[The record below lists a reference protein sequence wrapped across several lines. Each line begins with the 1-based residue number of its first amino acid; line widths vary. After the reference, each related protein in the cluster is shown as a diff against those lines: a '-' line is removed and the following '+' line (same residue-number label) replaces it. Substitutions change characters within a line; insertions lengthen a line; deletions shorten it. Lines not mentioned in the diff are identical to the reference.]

1 MISIHVP
8 TRGTTGHCLEERKTT
23 QFQSTCPRGA
33 RLSGFLPITTCTIFQ
48 STCPRGARRCNR
60 KNLQPCAISI
70 HVPTRGTT
78 MDPNKV
84 RQTVIFQST
93 CPRGA
98 RLEFSKLFCRWF
110 NFNPRAHEG
119 HDVAA
124 DTKLYLYSH
133 FNPRAHEGHDCFF
146 LYRFCY
152 FFISIHVPTRGTTK
166 STIT

>member
-98 RLEFSKLFCRWF
+98 RRPLCPGFCEGCA

-119 HDVAA
+119 HDLSARAGISSHA
-124 DTKLYLYSH
+124 D
-133 FNPRAHEGHDCFF
+133 FNPRAHEGHDSKEYIRLILVYNSTAQF
-146 LYRFCY
+146 
-152 FFISIHVPTRGTTK
+152 GTLEQ
-166 STIT
+166 TIIQ